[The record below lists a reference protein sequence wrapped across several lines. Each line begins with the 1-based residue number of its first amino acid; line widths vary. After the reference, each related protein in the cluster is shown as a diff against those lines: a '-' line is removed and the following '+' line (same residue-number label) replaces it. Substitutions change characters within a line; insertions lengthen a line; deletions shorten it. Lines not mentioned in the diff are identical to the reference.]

1 MTWKCCQDFSPSI
14 VLNKIDLNILVLF
27 FFSVCRQMFWMPS
40 KECQCGNQVD
50 CSSRSSLAFDRI
62 TGPLQSMSLK
72 QSFVLDAININGC
85 SNALAFYLTK
95 TLMKVLIVKYF
106 NNTPPPPKNKISIVW
121 SSRKWRQTICHMRC
135 VSTLPWNV
143 YLQVLNQ
150 QCSLFIFLNVQQ
162 AWGAIELFV
171 PRPGT

>member
-1 MTWKCCQDFSPSI
+1 
-14 VLNKIDLNILVLF
+14 
-27 FFSVCRQMFWMPS
+27 MPS

-72 QSFVLDAININGC
+72 QSFVLDAININGG

-106 NNTPPPPKNKISIVW
+106 NNTPPLPQKIRFPLSDHPENDD
-121 SSRKWRQTICHMRC
+121 K
-135 VSTLPWNV
+135 
-143 YLQVLNQ
+143 
-150 QCSLFIFLNVQQ
+150 
-162 AWGAIELFV
+162 LFV
-171 PRPGT
+171 TCAAC